1 MFELMRT
8 TKPKRRKSVFVSVLA
23 LQGSQEKI
31 LLSKRLK
38 GKTSYSFWE
47 FPGGKI
53 ENGETAK
60 SALRREVYEEL
71 NIRIENT
78 SLIPVAYSS
87 YDHKEARLFIILYFC
102 DRFKGQPKSC
112 EGQKIQWIHLMK
124 IKNLLMPPA
133 NKVLTNA
140 LENFLI
146 LKKPSTR
153 R

>member
-38 GKTSYSFWE
+38 GKTFYSFWE

-60 SALRREVYEEL
+60 SVLRREVYEEL

-112 EGQKIQWIHLMK
+112 
-124 IKNLLMPPA
+124 
-133 NKVLTNA
+133 
-140 LENFLI
+140 
-146 LKKPSTR
+146 
-153 R
+153 

>member
-1 MFELMRT
+1 ME
-8 TKPKRRKSVFVSVLA
+8 K
-23 LQGSQEKI
+23 LQKV
-31 LLSKRLK
+31 
-38 GKTSYSFWE
+38 
-47 FPGGKI
+47 
-53 ENGETAK
+53 
-60 SALRREVYEEL
+60 RREVYEEL

-140 LENFLI
+140 LKNFLI

>member
-1 MFELMRT
+1 MFELMQT

-23 LQGSQEKI
+23 LQGSQKKV

-38 GKTSYSFWE
+38 GKTFYSFWE
-47 FPGGKI
+47 FP
-53 ENGETAK
+53 
-60 SALRREVYEEL
+60 
-71 NIRIENT
+71 
-78 SLIPVAYSS
+78 VAYSL